1 MTDKATTDYK
11 SIIGLNT
18 EFNKIQD
25 LDLLLERILR
35 EARRV
40 VRADAG
46 TIYVKQKLH
55 DGEKQ
60 SDVLLIKYAQN
71 DTLQKSIP
79 HGQKVNYSIFAKPIT
94 IPINEKSLAG
104 YCALTRDIVNVPDMY
119 SIPKE
124 ASYSH
129 NSAIDKQSGYKTT
142 SSLTF
147 PLISADGLLLG
158 VIQVL
163 NAMDD
168 ERHVV
173 PFSAEDEFL
182 ITHFATN
189 ATIALQRAIENRDMI
204 MRMMKMSEL
213 RDPRETGAHVNRV
226 AGYALDI
233 YDRWASKH
241 QIPAIERERFR
252 DILRI
257 GAMLHDV
264 GKVAISDTI
273 LKKPARLT
281 PEEFSVMQGHTLY
294 GAALFDDPHSP
305 TDIVVGEIAFTHHEN
320 WDGTGYPG
328 WIDPITN
335 QPIKVDENGKP
346 VGKKGEE
353 IPLAGRI
360 VAIADVY
367 DALCSKRVYK
377 EPWGETET
385 LEEMRRMSGTK
396 FDPELVDIFFEV
408 LPNIKQTQKQFTEA
422 EDSI

>member
-1 MTDKATTDYK
+1 MAEKTTDYK

-25 LDLLLERILR
+25 LDLLLERILFQ
-35 EARRV
+35 ARRV

-46 TIYVKQKLH
+46 SIYVKDKIY
-55 DGEKQ
+55 DGDKPM
-60 SDVLLIKYAQN
+60 DVLIIKYAQN
-71 DTLQKSIP
+71 DTLTKAVP
-79 HGQKVNYSIFAKPIT
+79 HGQKMNYSVFARPVSL
-94 IPINEKSLAG
+94 PINEKSLAG

-119 SIPKE
+119 HIPKE
-124 ASYSH
+124 ASYSF
-129 NSAIDKQSGYKTT
+129 NSAIDKQSGYKTV

-147 PLISADGLLLG
+147 PLISTDGLLLG

-168 ERHVV
+168 ERNIV
-173 PFSAEDEFL
+173 PFSTEDEFL

-189 ATIALQRAIENRDMI
+189 ATIALQRAIENRAMI
-204 MRMMKMSEL
+204 LRMMKMSEL

-233 YDRWASKH
+233 YDRWASKR
-241 QIPAIERERFR
+241 QIPATERERFR

-281 PEEFSVMQGHTLY
+281 PEEFAVMQGHTLY

-305 TDIVVGEIAFTHHEN
+305 TDFLAGEIALTHHEN

-328 WIDPITN
+328 WVDPATN
-335 QPIKVDENGKP
+335 AVVKADENGRP
-346 VGKKGEE
+346 MGRRGEE

-377 EPWGETET
+377 EPWGEKET
-385 LEEMRRMSGTK
+385 LDEMRRLSGTK
-396 FDPELVDIFFEV
+396 FDPELIDIFFEV
-408 LPNIKQTQKQFTEA
+408 LPNIKQTQKQFTES
-422 EDSI
+422 E

>member
-1 MTDKATTDYK
+1 MADKTTDYK

-46 TIYVKQKLH
+46 SIYVKQKIFNGTELE
-55 DGEKQ
+55 DA
-60 SDVLLIKYAQN
+60 LFIKYAQN
-71 DTLQKSIP
+71 DTLTKSIP
-79 HGQKVNYSIFAKPIT
+79 HGQKINYSVFARPIAM
-94 IPINEKSLAG
+94 PINEKSLAG

-119 SIPKE
+119 NIPAE
-124 ASYSH
+124 ASYSF
-129 NSAIDKQSGYKTT
+129 NADVDRQSGYKTI

-158 VIQVL
+158 IIQVL
-163 NAMDD
+163 NAMND

-204 MRMMKMSEL
+204 MRMTKMSEL

-241 QIPAIERERFR
+241 QIPAVERERFR

-264 GKVAISDTI
+264 GKVAISDTKI
-273 LKKPARLT
+273 
-281 PEEFSVMQGHTLY
+281 
-294 GAALFDDPHSP
+294 
-305 TDIVVGEIAFTHHEN
+305 
-320 WDGTGYPG
+320 
-328 WIDPITN
+328 
-335 QPIKVDENGKP
+335 
-346 VGKKGEE
+346 
-353 IPLAGRI
+353 GRAH
-360 VAIADVY
+360 V
-367 DALCSKRVYK
+367 
-377 EPWGETET
+377 
-385 LEEMRRMSGTK
+385 
-396 FDPELVDIFFEV
+396 
-408 LPNIKQTQKQFTEA
+408 
-422 EDSI
+422 

>member
-1 MTDKATTDYK
+1 MTDKATDYK

-46 TIYVKQKLH
+46 TIYVKQKFH

-60 SDVLLIKYAQN
+60 EDALFIKYAQN
-71 DTLQKSIP
+71 DTLTKTVP
-79 HGQKVNYSIFAKPIT
+79 HGQKMNYSVFARPVSVPISERS
-94 IPINEKSLAG
+94 IAG

-119 SIPKE
+119 NISPQ
-124 ASYSH
+124 ASYSF
-129 NSAIDKQSGYKTT
+129 NYNIDKQTGYKTT

-168 ERHVV
+168 ERNIV
-173 PFSAEDEFL
+173 PFSDEDEFL

-189 ATIALQRAIENRDMI
+189 ATIALQRAMENRAMVL
-204 MRMMKMSEL
+204 RMMKMSEL

-233 YDRWASKH
+233 YDRWASKRN
-241 QIPAIERERFR
+241 IPPTERERFR
-252 DILRI
+252 DVLRI

-281 PEEFSVMQGHTLY
+281 EDEFAIMQGHTLY

-305 TDIVVGEIAFTHHEN
+305 TDFLAGEIALTHHEN
-320 WDGTGYPG
+320 WDGSGYPG
-328 WIDPITN
+328 WVDPATN
-335 QPIKVDENGKP
+335 TVLKYDQSGKP
-346 VGKKGEE
+346 LGKKGEE

-367 DALCSKRVYK
+367 DALSSKRVYK
-377 EPWGETET
+377 EPWDEAET
-385 LEEMRRMSGTK
+385 LAEMKKMSGTK
-396 FDPELVDIFFEV
+396 FDPELLDIFFEV
-408 LPNIKQTQKQFTEA
+408 LPNIRQTQKLYTES
-422 EDSI
+422 E